1 MMPNA
6 VQVGEY
12 SMTGGVRERNWM
24 TGIDGIVRTWSD
36 PNGKLNVLVVNWN
49 GSQRKLNCNWF
60 DNTWNRQNY
69 RFAGRRPRN
78 FLHFSL
84 RSGGVEFFRI
94 CPCHPPSILPTSSI
108 RWESAAYFFVSSD
121 FVSHK
126 IIKSNLS
133 VSILRVASRTY
144 GIFSSRERNA
154 AAETASIDSIYNSS
168 ILPPSEY
175 RWIFG
180 SVEWYS
186 CHKM

>member
-1 MMPNA
+1 
-6 VQVGEY
+6 
-12 SMTGGVRERNWM
+12 MTE
-24 TGIDGIVRTWSD
+24 TGGIVRTWSD

-121 FVSHK
+121 FVSQRTMR
-126 IIKSNLS
+126 SNFK
-133 VSILRVASRTY
+133 VSTLRIAIRRY
-144 GIFSSRERNA
+144 GSFSALGKNA
-154 AAETASIDSIYNSS
+154 AADTISITSTNSRS
-168 ILPPSEY
+168 TFAPTVY
-175 RWIFG
+175 
-180 SVEWYS
+180 
-186 CHKM
+186 